1 MHHYIQWK
9 NSTPDF
15 VVNVSGFMEVKIRAV
30 MAYRSQ
36 FYDPTSKEPETPIS
50 SKNFTDSVQYR
61 ARDLGRL
68 IGVNLQKAIRQNV
81 LLP

>member
-1 MHHYIQWK
+1 
-9 NSTPDF
+9 
-15 VVNVSGFMEVKIRAV
+15 

-68 IGVNLQKAIRQNV
+68 IGVEFAEGYTSERSVAIED
-81 LLP
+81 LDKLI